1 MLNVHRV
8 HRKKYI
14 FSTGESPL
22 FYCYGGRS
30 VGAKAKTH
38 GFTNVAHT
46 TTLIDTATFYVC
58 PENDPFLS
66 KNKSS
71 VTFGPNVGPIVV
83 TQTQR
88 RARFSLFPRVEMALL
103 GVEGKRVQR
112 WTKIRRRFLLAVPY
126 KSAENLSFVIA
137 SRPFGLD
144 QSVVSVLISLISDT
158 WAKCP
163 L

>member
-1 MLNVHRV
+1 MPLFYPGFLFKTLGFFPFRRQCLVKSHFALEGDKCIRNPSYCHQGLSFSIWEKVTYEEDVLNVHRV

-22 FYCYGGRS
+22 FYRYGGRN

-58 PENDPFLS
+58 PENDPFPS
-66 KNKSS
+66 KKKSA

-88 RARFSLFPRVEMALL
+88 RAASPY
-103 GVEGKRVQR
+103 
-112 WTKIRRRFLLAVPY
+112 FL
-126 KSAENLSFVIA
+126 E
-137 SRPFGLD
+137 
-144 QSVVSVLISLISDT
+144 
-158 WAKCP
+158 
-163 L
+163 